1 MKTMMIDTNTKIIEN
16 AFAVHIFDDNFDTE
30 YQKTELKNLI
40 ESATANYLGNIVI
53 KLRTIT
59 PATYIGSGKLQEIK
73 QIIED
78 NGANIVVFDGVLS
91 PSQTINMSNL
101 LDVKVVDR
109 TTLILDIFA
118 KHALTRE
125 GKIQVELA
133 QLNYL
138 YPRLKGK
145 GSELSR
151 LGGGIGTRGPGETKL
166 ESDRRHI
173 RTRIDNLKN
182 ALSEIET
189 RRELVEK
196 HREKSNEI
204 RISLVGYTNVGKS
217 SILNTLSGSNVLAEN
232 KLFATLDATT
242 RKVLVKDKEVL
253 FTDTVGFIRNIPT
266 SLIEAFKSTL
276 ESAKYSDINIIVASC
291 DGDFSTEI
299 DVTTKTLQDIG
310 AKGKQLLVLNKCDT
324 VSNFDIYPKDAIFIS
339 AKTGQGI
346 DYLLEKINELLNDD
360 FVSVK
365 LKVEYKDFN
374 EFNKLKNYLEKCTF
388 TYTDDFVICE
398 IVVKKI
404 YSKVFSK
411 YKKIH

>member
-1 MKTMMIDTNTKIIEN
+1 MIDTDISVIEN
-16 AFAVHIFDDNFDTE
+16 AFAVHIYDESYSTE
-30 YQKTELKNLI
+30 YQILELKNLI
-40 ESATANYLGNIVI
+40 ESASANYLGNIVI

-59 PATYIGSGKLQEIK
+59 PSTYIGSGKLQEIK
-73 QIIED
+73 QILQE
-78 NGANIVVFDGVLS
+78 NGANIVVFDGILS

-101 LDVKVVDR
+101 LEVKVVDR

-145 GSELSR
+145 GTELSK

-166 ESDRRHI
+166 ETDRRHI
-173 RTRIDNLKN
+173 RARIDNLKN
-182 ALSEIET
+182 ALLEIET

-196 HREKSNEI
+196 RREKTNEI
-204 RISLVGYTNVGKS
+204 KISLVGYTNVGKS
-217 SILNTLSGSNVLAEN
+217 SILNALSGSSVLAEN

-276 ESAKYSDINIIVASC
+276 ESAKYSDINLIVASC
-291 DGDFSTEI
+291 DGDFATEI
-299 DVTTKTLQDIG
+299 EVTTKTLEDIG

-324 VSNFDIYPKDAIFIS
+324 VTNFDIYPKDAIFIS
-339 AKTGQGI
+339 AKTGYGLNT
-346 DYLLEKINELLNDD
+346 LLEKINELLNED
-360 FVSVK
+360 FITAK

-374 EFNKLKNYLEKCTF
+374 DFNKLKNYTEKCTF

-404 YSKVFSK
+404 YAKVFSK